1 MEIIPAIDL
10 RHGKC
15 VRLYQGDYAQE
26 TVFSED
32 PVAIALR
39 WQAAGAKRLHLVDLD
54 GAAAGEPQNMAAIQQ
69 IVGTLTI
76 PVQVGGGIRRLKI
89 AEQMLEMGVQ
99 RVIFGTA
106 AVQEPALIKK
116 ACRRF
121 GPAII
126 VSIDARDGLVSTQGW
141 LEQSSVTAAELVQRM
156 TKLGVE
162 RFIYTDIGR
171 DGTLTGPN
179 LEAIE
184 ALKTTTNLP
193 IIVAGGISSVNHI
206 KRLNQIGVEGV
217 IMGKALYTGD
227 IDLREALAAVG

>member
-32 PVAIALR
+32 PVGMAQR
-39 WQAAGAKRLHLVDLD
+39 WQAEGAKRLHLVDLD
-54 GAAAGEPQNMAAIQQ
+54 GAAAGEPRNTAAIQQ
-69 IVGTLTI
+69 IVGVVRI
-76 PVQVGGGIRRLKI
+76 AVQVGGGIRRLEIVKQLLQI
-89 AEQMLEMGVQ
+89 GVQ
-99 RVIFGTA
+99 RVILGTA
-106 AVQEPALIKK
+106 AVQEPALVEE

-126 VSIDARDGLVSTQGW
+126 VSVDARDGFVSTHGW
-141 LEQSSVTAAELVQRM
+141 LEESRITAAELVQRM

-162 RFIYTDIGR
+162 RFIYTDVAR

-179 LEAIE
+179 FEAIE
-184 ALKTTTNLP
+184 ALQATTHLP
-193 IIVAGGISSVNHI
+193 IIVAGGISAVSHI
-206 KRLNQIGVEGV
+206 QRLSQIGVEGAIV
-217 IMGKALYTGD
+217 GTALYTGD
-227 IDLREALAAVG
+227 IDLAEALAAVG